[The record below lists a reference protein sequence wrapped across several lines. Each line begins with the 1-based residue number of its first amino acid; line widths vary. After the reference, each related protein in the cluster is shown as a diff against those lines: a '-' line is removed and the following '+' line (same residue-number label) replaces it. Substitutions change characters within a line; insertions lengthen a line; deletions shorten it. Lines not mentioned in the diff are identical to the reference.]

1 MSLSSLPG
9 HLIRRLHQKSTAVFA
24 ENLRAVGVDMTSVQF
39 AALNTVQ
46 ETPGIDQATL
56 AHHIAYDRATIGGVI
71 DRLTKKGWL
80 RRETNKDDRR
90 ARQLW
95 LTDEGATTLAAVSP
109 VIETL
114 QADILAPLTQQERA
128 DFVALIGKAVGT

>member
-1 MSLSSLPG
+1 MYLTSLPG

-24 ENLRAVGVDMTSVQF
+24 ENLKTIGVDMTSVQF
-39 AALNTVQ
+39 AALRTVQ

-56 AHHIAYDRATIGGVI
+56 AQQIAYDRATIGGVI

-95 LTDEGATTLAAVSP
+95 LTDAGTATLAVVSP

-114 QADILAPLTQQERA
+114 QADILAPLTDQERA
-128 DFVALIGKAVGT
+128 VFIALASKAVGP